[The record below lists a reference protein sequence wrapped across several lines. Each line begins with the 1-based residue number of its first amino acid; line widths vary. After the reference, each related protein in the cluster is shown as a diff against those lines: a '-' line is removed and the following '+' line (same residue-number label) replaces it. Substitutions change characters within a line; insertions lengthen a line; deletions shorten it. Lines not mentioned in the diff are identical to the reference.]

1 MDKRVSPELRPPGR
15 FALKLPTLSIR
26 LDLRGMGTE
35 EDERLKKE
43 T

>member
-1 MDKRVSPELRPPGR
+1 MDRRVLPELRPPRR
-15 FALKLPTLSIR
+15 FALELPTLCIR
-26 LDLRGMGTE
+26 LDLRGMGIE